1 MEFEGLPMGLLTNIE
16 KDYETCKAYPLMCIN
31 MAIQEEF
38 EDIDS
43 RRRTSPIVDDSIA
56 IKESNPSYDYKR
68 FELIGQGG
76 YGEFYKM
83 KHLTNGK
90 PDGKFYAM
98 KHIKEAGSAEKQA
111 VINDASLIPLL
122 NSKEMI

>member
-1 MEFEGLPMGLLTNIE
+1 MSLINNIE

-98 KHIKEAGSAEKQA
+98 KHIKGAGSEAEKQA
-111 VINDASLIPLL
+111 VINDASLIAHL